1 MDPTQLVVLSQTC
14 SIQENSNSPSPP
26 PCKRRLFTSHPWALV
41 MVGHQGGWGWRTKVL
56 GKRGRKAMTAFT
68 PIGQQ
73 GAVQAVFPG
82 KHGAPPLPPAP
93 DGGQPD
99 TQQYDLIR
107 VFYTRWDGSPWYK
120 VERHFRHATWP
131 RCARSR
137 PVPTLASCG
146 CRCSTC
152 GYRETAS
159 FRR

>member
-1 MDPTQLVVLSQTC
+1 MNGSHAATFFVVLSQTC

-73 GAVQAVFPG
+73 GAVQAVFP
-82 KHGAPPLPPAP
+82 ANMVPRPLPPAP

-99 TQQYDLIR
+99 TQQSDLIR

-120 VERHFRHATWP
+120 VETF
-131 RCARSR
+131 
-137 PVPTLASCG
+137 
-146 CRCSTC
+146 STC
-152 GYRETAS
+152 HLAQMRPLSSGSNAS
-159 FRR
+159 QLRVPM